1 MIKIT
6 NSVFISDDEL
16 EFRFS
21 RSAGPGGQNV
31 NKVNT
36 RVTVRLDIPGC
47 GSFSEEQKKRILTK
61 LATRANKEGV
71 IRAVSQKYRTQNANR
86 QAATE
91 KLVELLS
98 RALETRPVRKKTKV
112 PYKAKQRRLEDK
124 KRRSMLKQQRMKKG
138 LGFE

>member
-47 GSFSEEQKKRILTK
+47 WSFSEEQKKRILTK

-71 IRAVSQKYRTQNANR
+71 IRAVSQKHRTQNANR